1 MYGHDPSI
9 LFISKHLLLPGAVQ
23 FLHPSVVGWNSVVAG
38 GPQAHSEVDAI
49 LVDHLMGGAGGH
61 CWR

>member
-1 MYGHDPSI
+1 M
-9 LFISKHLLLPGAVQ
+9 SKYLLLPGAVQ
-23 FLHPSVVGWNSVVAG
+23 VLRLSAVGWNPIVAE
-38 GPQAHSEVDAI
+38 GPLPHSEVDAI